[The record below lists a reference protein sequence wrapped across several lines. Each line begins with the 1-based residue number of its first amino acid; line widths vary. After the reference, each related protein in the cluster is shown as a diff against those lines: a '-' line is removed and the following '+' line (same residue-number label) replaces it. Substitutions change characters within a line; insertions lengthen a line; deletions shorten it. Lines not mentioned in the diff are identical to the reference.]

1 MDQKNSEVSAR
12 SRRSKG
18 FADRGTGLI
27 LLTLA
32 AAWAAYAAP
41 AAIATLVALPGDGAA
56 QLVYAGESPT
66 EEGWLRLLDS
76 REAAL
81 RFADRASLRR
91 DLGVAFF
98 VLAETFA
105 DDATM
110 REDLLRRAVLELET
124 ALVRSPV
131 DPPVLALLAHAHLE
145 LAEPEPAK
153 KWLNAARSLAPFS
166 PETALSRLTSDVR
179 AGHKLSEHAQLRDVR
194 TAFARDR
201 EGLARFLVNFQ
212 AGDQVLALIAD
223 EDFRYE
229 LSVAL
234 MRAREALEAE
244 P

>member
-1 MDQKNSEVSAR
+1 MAEC
-12 SRRSKG
+12 
-18 FADRGTGLI
+18 GTK
-27 LLTLA
+27 
-32 AAWAAYAAP
+32 P
-41 AAIATLVALPGDGAA
+41 
-56 QLVYAGESPT
+56 
-66 EEGWLRLLDS
+66 R
-76 REAAL
+76 
-81 RFADRASLRR
+81 
-91 DLGVAFF
+91 
-98 VLAETFA
+98 
-105 DDATM
+105 
-110 REDLLRRAVLELET
+110 
-124 ALVRSPV
+124 
-131 DPPVLALLAHAHLE
+131 
-145 LAEPEPAK
+145 
-153 KWLNAARSLAPFS
+153 PFS